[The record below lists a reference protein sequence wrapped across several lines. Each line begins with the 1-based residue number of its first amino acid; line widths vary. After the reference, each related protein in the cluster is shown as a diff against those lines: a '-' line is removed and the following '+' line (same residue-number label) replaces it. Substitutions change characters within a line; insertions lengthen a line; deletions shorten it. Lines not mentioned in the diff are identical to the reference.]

1 MINSL
6 IRIKQIILLNS
17 IVKKNEKKKIVLILR
32 FVSFSFID
40 SVEVLNRT
48 KCY

>member
-6 IRIKQIILLNS
+6 IRIQQITLLNKKKM
-17 IVKKNEKKKIVLILR
+17 KKNKIVLILG